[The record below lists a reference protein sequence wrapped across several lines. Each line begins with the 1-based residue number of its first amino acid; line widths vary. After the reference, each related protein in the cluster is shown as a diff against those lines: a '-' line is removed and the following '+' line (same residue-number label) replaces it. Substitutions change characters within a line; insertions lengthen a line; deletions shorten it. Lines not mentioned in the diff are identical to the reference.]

1 MIPALAHLFRGDH
14 AAIGDALVLADDPR
28 PYMPGS
34 DMRDD
39 TRLRQRLADFARNYA
54 EPDPMAVATQ
64 WSKWHFSLLL
74 TPVIAANLAADWQLP
89 LAFDE
94 IGIVLSPDSRTLAI
108 RVAHEGG
115 RQSFA
120 AAEDRFALLVDEHLA
135 PLIAALAQA
144 SGLPKKVLWN
154 NAGNV
159 VENTIQ
165 DCAVLLGD
173 AHPAIEQARALLAMR
188 TRPGGGRNE
197 LFAPVAYVGEEL
209 RRRRRICCL
218 RYRMASLPLCK
229 TCPLDEIPKKLR
241 AGAAE

>member
-28 PYMPGS
+28 PYVPGS
-34 DMRDD
+34 EMRDAAW
-39 TRLRQRLADFARNYA
+39 LRECLAIFSHNYD
-54 EPDPMAVATQ
+54 EPEPLAVATQ
-64 WSKWHFSLLL
+64 WSKWHFSRLL
-74 TPVIAANLAADWQLP
+74 TPVIAASLAADWQLP
-89 LAFDE
+89 LALDE
-94 IGIVLSPDSRTLAI
+94 IGIVLSPDSRTLAV

-120 AAEDRFALLVDEHLA
+120 DAEERFALLIDGHLA

-144 SGLPKKVLWN
+144 SGLPRKVLWS

-165 DCAVLLGD
+165 DCAALLGE
-173 AHPAIEQARALLAMR
+173 AHPAIKQARALLSAR
-188 TRPGGGRNE
+188 NRPDGRRNE
-197 LFAPVAYVGEEL
+197 LFAPVAYVGEESQ
-209 RRRRRICCL
+209 RRRRICCL